1 MSALDDKIDDL
12 YQQPLGGFI
21 GSRNALA
28 KTLSGADATGVKA
41 LPKPTVVAW
50 AANQVYWRARSTYD
64 ALMRSGERV
73 RKAQI
78 AALQGKAA
86 DVRAANED
94 HRRAVA
100 AAVSEA
106 ERLASDAGSKPSPD
120 ALTRTF
126 EALSLTPHPP
136 DPPGRLVEGL
146 QPASGFEALAGI
158 TPAGPAKAGHYRD
171 RNAEHDSEGPALAA
185 HHRGKSTERD
195 SEGPAEAGHYRGKSA
210 ERDSEG
216 PAEAAHHRGKS
227 TERDSEDPALAAHHR
242 GRDAD
247 GDSGSVRLQP
257 DRDRDRKETKR
268 EREAA
273 RRAEEDARAAATE
286 ARRREAA
293 MENANAAV
301 ASAEAA
307 EKLARASW
315 EQAHDALLEAR
326 RKRDEIRKSLG

>member
-1 MSALDDKIDDL
+1 VASLDDRIDDL
-12 YQQPLGGFI
+12 YQQPLGEFI
-21 GSRNALA
+21 GARNALA

-50 AANQVYWRARSTYD
+50 AANQVYWRARSAYD
-64 ALMRSGERV
+64 ALMKSGERV

-86 DVRAANED
+86 DIRTANED

-100 AAVSEA
+100 AAVAEA

-136 DPPGRLVEGL
+136 DPPGRLAEGL

-158 TPAGPAKAGHYRD
+158 TPAGPANRLRQGYGGQEAGHHRD
-171 RNAEHDSEGPALAA
+171 KDAGADSEGPAKAV
-185 HHRGKSTERD
+185 HPRR
-195 SEGPAEAGHYRGKSA
+195 AEA
-210 ERDSEG
+210 ERD
-216 PAEAAHHRGKS
+216 
-227 TERDSEDPALAAHHR
+227 RDH
-242 GRDAD
+242 
-247 GDSGSVRLQP
+247 
-257 DRDRDRKETKR
+257 KETKR

-273 RRAEEDARAAATE
+273 RRAEEEARAAAAE
-286 ARRREAA
+286 ARRRAA
-293 MENANAAV
+293 ELEKADAAV
-301 ASAEAA
+301 ARAEAA

-326 RKRDEIRKSLG
+326 RKRDEIRKSPG